1 MKRVGMFLT
10 FALLLVGCSREAV
23 GNTGDLIVTGQVRN
37 WLPSYGAT
45 LNAVAG
51 TNEALGG
58 GSIDAEGNFSATV
71 SPPFYTLGN
80 IEPCQDDSSTVV
92 TSPESLR
99 TSSVKLE
106 IAEQQRSFVVRN
118 DARSLTQGFTQEAIN
133 VYADQAGTIRGQVQ
147 CSGNTLRF
155 NLTLVRGWNLIAS
168 NIQTGDRGGDPLI
181 ATYSSVN
188 EVDVAAFNWYA
199 FVP

>member
-1 MKRVGMFLT
+1 MKHVGTLFAL
-10 FALLLVGCSREAV
+10 ALLLVGCSREAV
-23 GNTGDLIVTGQVRN
+23 GNTGDLVVEGQVRN

-51 TNEALGG
+51 ANEALGG
-58 GSIDAEGNFSATV
+58 GSIDAKGNFSVTV

-80 IEPCQDDSSTVV
+80 IEPCQDASSTVV
-92 TSPESLR
+92 TNPESLR

-106 IAEQQRSFVVRN
+106 IAEQRTSFVVRT
-118 DARSLTQGFTQEAIN
+118 DARDFTGFTQEAIN
-133 VYADQAGTIRGQVQ
+133 VYADQARTIRGQVK
-147 CSGNTLRF
+147 CSDNTLRF
-155 NLTLVRGWNLIAS
+155 NLTLVKGWNLIAS
-168 NIQTGDRGGDPLI
+168 EIQTESRGSLI

-199 FVP
+199 SVP

>member
-1 MKRVGMFLT
+1 MKHVGMLLT
-10 FALLLVGCSREAV
+10 FALLLVGCSQEAV
-23 GNTGDLIVTGQVRN
+23 GNTGDLVVAGQVRN
-37 WLPSYGAT
+37 WLPSYGST

-51 TNEALGG
+51 ANEALGG
-58 GSIDAEGNFSATV
+58 GSIDAKGNFSVTV

-80 IEPCQDDSSTVV
+80 IEPCQDASSTVV
-92 TSPESLR
+92 TNPESLH

-106 IAEQQRSFVVRN
+106 IAEQQTSFVVRT
-118 DARSLTQGFTQEAIN
+118 DARGFTQEAIN
-133 VYADQAGTIRGQVQ
+133 VYADQAGTIRGQVK
-147 CSGNTLRF
+147 CSDNTLRF

-168 NIQTGDRGGDPLI
+168 EIQTESRGSLI

-199 FVP
+199 SVP